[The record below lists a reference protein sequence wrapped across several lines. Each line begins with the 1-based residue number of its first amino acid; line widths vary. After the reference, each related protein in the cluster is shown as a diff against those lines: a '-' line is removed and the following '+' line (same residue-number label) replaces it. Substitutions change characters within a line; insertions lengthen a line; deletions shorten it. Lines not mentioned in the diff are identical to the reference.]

1 MVKSQRCCCNKRPS
15 CNKRGC
21 GGRQQRNLKVGRPPQ
36 SRAHKNNNKKSN
48 SEKAMKL
55 TAGGGAIAGYPHL
68 MKLAAGENPKQ
79 FKLAA
84 GGRLD
89 LEQRHHNNHDHNP
102 NLDGGTALICR
113 PHTSQDLGIGKQE
126 RQFGPYGWGGYP
138 GWYGP
143 GWGWWSD
150 RRLKHSIEQLD
161 KSPSGIPIYSFKYN
175 QDVKSDLPSGTWSG
189 VMAQDLLDLGHE
201 DAVTLTEE
209 GFYAVDYSQLD
220 VKFEPIM

>member
-21 GGRQQRNLKVGRPPQ
+21 GGRQQRNKKVGRPPQ

-48 SEKAMKL
+48 SEKAIGL
-55 TAGGGAIAGYPHL
+55 TAGYTNPHGLQLAGGEDK
-68 MKLAAGENPKQ
+68 KL

-84 GGRLD
+84 GGRYE
-89 LEQRHHNNHDHNP
+89 LEQKHHKHHHNP

-113 PHTSQDLGIGKQE
+113 PHTSQDLGIDKQL
-126 RQFGPYGWGGYP
+126 RQPFGPYGWGGYGP
-138 GWYGP
+138 YGWG
-143 GWGWWSD
+143 GWGWGWSD

-189 VMAQDLLDLGHE
+189 VMAQDLLDLGRE
-201 DAVTLTEE
+201 DALTLTKE

>member
-21 GGRQQRNLKVGRPPQ
+21 GGRQQRG
-36 SRAHKNNNKKSN
+36 AHKNNNKNNNKKSN
-48 SEKAMKL
+48 SEKAIGL
-55 TAGGGAIAGYPHL
+55 TAGYTNPHGLQLAGGQNKNL
-68 MKLAAGENPKQ
+68 

-84 GGRLD
+84 GGRYE
-89 LEQRHHNNHDHNP
+89 LEHHNHHHNP

-113 PHTSQDLGIGKQE
+113 PQNSQDLGISKQE
-126 RQFGPYGWGGYP
+126 RQWGGP
-138 GWYGP
+138 WWGGGWYGPGP

-189 VMAQDLLDLGHE
+189 VMAQDLLDLGRE
-201 DAVTLTEE
+201 DAVTLTKD

>member
-21 GGRQQRNLKVGRPPQ
+21 G
-36 SRAHKNNNKKSN
+36 SRGYVADGVMSGIKPHRSHKNNNKNNNKKSK
-48 SEKAMKL
+48 SENAIGL
-55 TAGGGAIAGYPHL
+55 TAGQYPHAL
-68 MKLAAGENPKQ
+68 QLAGGENKNL

-84 GGRLD
+84 GGRYE
-89 LEQRHHNNHDHNP
+89 LEQKHHNH

-113 PHTSQDLGIGKQE
+113 LQTSQDLGISKQNVKND
-126 RQFGPYGWGGYP
+126 RQGGPWYP
-138 GWYGP
+138 GPGLWPYGP

-201 DAVTLTEE
+201 DAVILTKD
-209 GFYAVDYSQLD
+209 GFYSVDYSQLD

>member
-21 GGRQQRNLKVGRPPQ
+21 GGRQQRGANKNNN
-36 SRAHKNNNKKSN
+36 KNNNKKSN

-89 LEQRHHNNHDHNP
+89 LEQGRNNHHIH
-102 NLDGGTALICR
+102 NLDGGTGIICR
-113 PHTSQDLGIGKQE
+113 PHTSQDLGIDKQNV
-126 RQFGPYGWGGYP
+126 RQPFGPYGWGGYGFP
-138 GWYGP
+138 GFYG
-143 GWGWWSD
+143 GWGGWWSD

-201 DAVTLTEE
+201 DAVTLTKE

>member
-21 GGRQQRNLKVGRPPQ
+21 GGRQQRDHKHGGNH
-36 SRAHKNNNKKSN
+36 RAHKNNNKKSN

-89 LEQRHHNNHDHNP
+89 LEQGLHNHHIP
-102 NLDGGTALICR
+102 NLDGGTGIICR
-113 PHTSQDLGIGKQE
+113 PHTSQDLGISKQND
-126 RQFGPYGWGGYP
+126 RQGPFGPYG
-138 GWYGP
+138 
-143 GWGWWSD
+143 GWGW
-150 RRLKHSIEQLD
+150 
-161 KSPSGIPIYSFKYN
+161 P
-175 QDVKSDLPSGTWSG
+175 
-189 VMAQDLLDLGHE
+189 
-201 DAVTLTEE
+201 
-209 GFYAVDYSQLD
+209 GFYGGWGGS
-220 VKFEPIM
+220 